1 MEFVI
6 LLCKLCSV
14 DLREVERGSVELL
27 ILQTVFC
34 KLRTNNTFRTTKL
47 L

>member
-14 DLREVERGSVELL
+14 DLMEVEKGSVEL

-34 KLRTNNTFRTTKL
+34 KLRTNNTLRTTKL